1 MANEKRKGGGNG
13 LNGAAMV
20 EPPPLEV
27 EELRK
32 LVAPLTVRPVPRQNG
47 HGDAAAAKL
56 LLFDDL
62 PPANEPRGRDSVL
75 LVGLV
80 WGKETL
86 IELEQVPLGGEL
98 RVAKLSGLPTAQFR
112 PRFHIVQPQQDGHVV
127 TLPSSLRAEVHRA
140 GRIESLEDAG
150 ARSVHAPFAGHA
162 YRIGA
167 GDRVVARVAP
177 QLTLVARY
185 VRAQRRGDRSVFAR
199 LDVPFASTVAA
210 ALLFL
215 ALFWLMVR
223 IAPHPD
229 ETVTDD
235 LAGNQQRI
243 AQYQV
248 KPREKPLEEQPKPR
262 DVSGVQE
269 GAKAREEEGK
279 LGKREVKK
287 KQAAPSRKGAT
298 VVEPD
303 KRESDRRKVM
313 KVGLVAALSKIGAGA
328 GGASNVLGPG
338 GLGIGLNNAVGGVK
352 GAAGPGDAYGVGGLG
367 SRGTGQG
374 GGGTALG
381 IGGLGT
387 NGAGG
392 GAGGYGDVD
401 LGGRGKEETRFV
413 PGRTIVVGG
422 LSRDVINRI
431 IQRHYNEVKYCYE
444 KELTKDPALYGKVA
458 VVFVIDGS
466 GKVGDALVQQS
477 TMGSADVEGCI
488 LSHVRRWA
496 FPAPEGGGTVQV
508 TYPYVFKS
516 SAQ

>member
-1 MANEKRKGGGNG
+1 MANEKRKGGNG
-13 LNGAAMV
+13 LNSAMV
-20 EPPPLEV
+20 EPPPLAV
-27 EELRK
+27 DELEK
-32 LVAPLTVRPVPRQNG
+32 LVAPLSAPPLPRQNG
-47 HGDAAAAKL
+47 QADAAAAKL

-62 PPANEPRGRDSVL
+62 PPMSEPRGPHRVL

-98 RVAKLSGLPTAQFR
+98 RAAKLSSLPTSQLR
-112 PRFHIVQPQQDGHVV
+112 PRFRLVQPELDGHVI
-127 TLPSSLRAEVHRA
+127 TLPAALRGEVHRA
-140 GRIESLEDAG
+140 GRIETLEDAG
-150 ARSVHAPFAGHA
+150 AQSVQAPFAGYA
-162 YRIGA
+162 YRIA
-167 GDRVVARVAP
+167 PADRVVARVAP

-185 VRAQRRGDRSVFAR
+185 VGAPRQRDRSMFAR
-199 LDVPFASTVAA
+199 LDVSFASTVAA

-215 ALFWLMVR
+215 VLFWLMVR

-248 KPREKPLEEQPKPR
+248 KPREKPVEEQPKPR
-262 DVSGVQE
+262 DVSGAQE

-279 LGKREVKK
+279 LGKREEKK
-287 KQAAPSRKGAT
+287 KQAAPSRKGAPA
-298 VVEPD
+298 VEPD
-303 KRESDRRKVM
+303 KREADRRKVM

-338 GLGIGLNNAVGGVK
+338 GLGIGLNNAVGGVR
-352 GAAGPGDAYGVGGLG
+352 GTASPGDAYGLGGLG

-387 NGAGG
+387 KGSGG

-444 KELTKDPALYGKVA
+444 KELTKDPGLYGKVA

-477 TMGSADVEGCI
+477 TMGSAAVEGCI